1 MSTTKSFLTPE
12 EEKAV
17 VEAIQQAE
25 KNTSGEIRVHLE
37 KNTTIAPME
46 RAIAVFNELEM
57 YKTKD
62 SNGVL
67 IYIATEDHKFA
78 ICGDKGIND
87 VVPEDFWE
95 STKEIMRNDFK
106 KGNYKQGLI
115 DGILEAGNVLKKY
128 FPYCADDND
137 ELSNE
142 ISKG

>member
-1 MSTTKSFLTPE
+1 MSTTKSFLTSE
-12 EEKAV
+12 EEAAV

-37 KNTTIAPME
+37 KSTTIAPME
-46 RAIAVFNELEM
+46 RAIAVFNELQM

-62 SNGVL
+62 ANGVL
-67 IYIATEDHKFA
+67 IYIATEDKKFA

>member
-12 EEKAV
+12 EENAV

-37 KNTTIAPME
+37 KSTTIAPME
-46 RAIAVFNELEM
+46 RAIAVFNQLEM

-62 SNGVL
+62 GNGVL
-67 IYIATEDHKFA
+67 IYIATEDHKFV

-106 KGNYKQGLI
+106 RGNYKQGLI
-115 DGILEAGNVLKKY
+115 DGILEAGKVLKKY
-128 FPYCADDND
+128 FPYCADDID